1 MKTKKARTSN
11 TAVGVVL
18 TIFLGL
24 SAAVFFFSSRETHKF
39 PFATSYSTHPNG
51 LKALYLLLEE
61 QGWDV
66 RRLKREY
73 TDLPED
79 TGVVVLAAPRFGVSS
94 EEVDALRAW
103 VERGGVLVT
112 TMPCDQASFARLDF
126 EGPCGI
132 AMLDRNAVPV
142 NAAPGLLDGVTTI
155 GPAAP
160 RRFTRT
166 PWEFVPLVF
175 DGAEIYVGVAQVGS
189 GSIYVLPVDTL
200 FSNSGL
206 DEHDNARLAYNLF
219 SSLDADAPIYFDE
232 YHQGFT
238 SGGPGPGGMSLLQ
251 AAFGTPYG
259 LFLTQLILAVLLLL
273 LNRHGLKKRQPRA
286 NLSATPLAFA
296 GAAAGLYRRSGAHAH
311 SAARMIL
318 MAQRDLVRRRG
329 LPPDTPLGEIADM
342 FPQSDKRH
350 TVLHGLAQ
358 VQGAIRGGRTV
369 TPDQAVRIAQDI
381 AWINQSFEE
390 PHHAEL

>member
-1 MKTKKARTSN
+1 MKANKARTSN

-18 TIFLGL
+18 VIFLCL
-24 SAAVFFFSSRETHKF
+24 SAAVFFFSSSETHKY
-39 PFATSYSTHPNG
+39 PFATTYSTHPGG
-51 LKALYLLLEE
+51 LKALYLLLDE

-66 RRLKREY
+66 RRLKRDY
-73 TDLPED
+73 TDLPEGA
-79 TGVVVLAAPRFGVSS
+79 GVLVLAAPRFDVSA

-103 VERGGVLVT
+103 VERGGVLIT
-112 TMPCDQASFARLDF
+112 TMPCDQAAFAKLDF
-126 EGPCGI
+126 EGPCGM
-132 AMLDRNAVPV
+132 ALLNRNKVRV
-142 NAAPGLLDGVTTI
+142 NPGPGLLDGVKTM

-160 RRFTRT
+160 RQFTRT
-166 PWEFVPLVF
+166 PREFVPLIF
-175 DGAEIYVGVAQVGS
+175 DGADIFAGVARMGD
-189 GSIYVLPVDTL
+189 GAIYVLPVDTV

-206 DEHDNARLAYNLF
+206 DEHDNARLAYNVF
-219 SSLDADAPIYFDE
+219 SSLDANAAIYFDE

-238 SGGPGPGGMSLLQ
+238 TGGPGPGGMSLLQ

-259 LFLTQLILAVLLLL
+259 LFLTQLILAALLLL

-318 MAQRDLVRRRG
+318 MARRDLVRRRN
-329 LPPDTPLGEIADM
+329 LPPDTPLQEIADL
-342 FPQSDKRH
+342 FPQSDERH
-350 TVLHGLAQ
+350 KVLHGLARYQ
-358 VQGAIRGGRTV
+358 EAIRGGRTV
-369 TPDQAVRIAQDI
+369 APDQAVRIAQDI

-390 PHHAEL
+390 SHHAEL